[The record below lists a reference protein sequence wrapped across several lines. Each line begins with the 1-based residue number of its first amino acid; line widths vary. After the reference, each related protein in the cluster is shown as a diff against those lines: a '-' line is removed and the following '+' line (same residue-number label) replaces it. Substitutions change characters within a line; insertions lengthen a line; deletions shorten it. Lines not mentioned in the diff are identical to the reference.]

1 MSVRGSNWRR
11 VEFEQERISLDHRP
25 IYDGSED
32 LGEIKTMETPAPLIS
47 SIQSDLHSEALNSCL
62 VNRVDG
68 IKVRLLR
75 GHGNRLPRGI
85 QNILSDLVL
94 RSRILTLNRFS
105 GFSATY
111 GKIFK
116 THILGCPCVVVS
128 SSPEA
133 TRLVLVNQAHLFK
146 PTYPPSKE
154 RLIGPEAIFF
164 HQGDYHSKLKKLVQ
178 ATFLPLSIKELIPAI
193 ERIFTLDVAILT
205 VFGEFSYMDIKTI
218 KQLYHRLDQGY
229 NSMPLDLPG
238 TQFRQSMKAR
248 KQLNENLRREIERRR
263 ENNYKGGGGGLL
275 GVMLRSKDKDNHKLS
290 FTDSQIADNIIG
302 VIFAARDTTAS
313 VMTWI
318 LKYLHDNEEL
328 LHAVTR
334 EQEGIRGEIAKEER
348 KLTWEDT
355 KKMPLTSRVIQET
368 LRAASVLSFTF
379 REAVED
385 VEFEGYLIPK
395 GWKVLPLFRSIHHSA
410 DFFPHPEKFD
420 PSRFEWRRAAHDGE
434 RLEVATLN
442 DGDPFRKAPHF
453 LMPTMEKLSEG
464 WVDEFIRELLDE
476 ESPLFVSP
484 EANESEPSLLQSS
497 MMVNFLASKVYSG
510 PTIKDIEDALCI
522 TSNDS
527 NPREPNIIESGSY
540 YKCTIPRCSA
550 KKQVERSSKDPDTL
564 VITYEGLHFHF
575 AYSHFFPQTHKHQ
588 SPTKKPKKYTSYSE
602 AQNQTEA
609 QRRATESSCPASACL
624 YADDNR
630 S

>member
-1 MSVRGSNWRR
+1 MQQYFSLSISTLFYETSITCIIVLLVSIGLLFLWIKWSSHHQNNKNLPPGSMGWPY
-11 VEFEQERISLDHRP
+11 V
-25 IYDGSED
+25 
-32 LGEIKTMETPAPLIS
+32 GETLQLYT
-47 SIQSDLHSEALNSCL
+47 D
-62 VNRVDG
+62 
-68 IKVRLLR
+68 
-75 GHGNRLPRGI
+75 
-85 QNILSDLVL
+85 QNPDTFFST
-94 RSRILTLNRFS
+94 RKSR
-105 GFSATY
+105 Y

-133 TRLVLVNQAHLFK
+133 TRLVLVNQAGLFK

-193 ERIFTLDVAILT
+193 ERIVLHILSSWNHNSTVNTLDEMKKLTMDVAILS
-205 VFGEFSYMDIKTI
+205 VFGECSYIDTKTI

-275 GVMLRSKDKDNHKLS
+275 GVMLSSKDKDHHKLS

-334 EQEGIRGEIAKEER
+334 EQEGIRGEIVKEER

-355 KKMPLTSRVIQET
+355 KKMPLTCRVIQET

-410 DFFPHPEKFD
+410 DFFPQPEKFD
-420 PSRFEWRRAAHDGE
+420 PSRFEVPPGPNTFIPFGNGVHSCPGNELAK
-434 RLEVATLN
+434 LEILILIHHLT
-442 DGDPFRKAPHF
+442 
-453 LMPTMEKLSEG
+453 
-464 WVDEFIRELLDE
+464 
-476 ESPLFVSP
+476 
-484 EANESEPSLLQSS
+484 
-497 MMVNFLASKVYSG
+497 
-510 PTIKDIEDALCI
+510 
-522 TSNDS
+522 
-527 NPREPNIIESGSY
+527 
-540 YKCTIPRCSA
+540 
-550 KKQVERSSKDPDTL
+550 
-564 VITYEGLHFHF
+564 ITYRWKIVGNEDGIHYGPFPVPKGGLPIRVIPMEPDKNGHTN
-575 AYSHFFPQTHKHQ
+575 P
-588 SPTKKPKKYTSYSE
+588 
-602 AQNQTEA
+602 
-609 QRRATESSCPASACL
+609 L
-624 YADDNR
+624 
-630 S
+630 